1 MVRTLRL
8 FDTGGWVLP
17 WRVADAEGY
26 FADEGFAV
34 EFVRGEGRE
43 AQKLLAG
50 TADLAA
56 SDKEAAFVGGQ
67 IDIYSA
73 CEWGVIKR
81 VVDLGAG
88 KIIANRRTVGMTHGI
103 YVLPNRGLTSPADL
117 RGVPVAVNLNS
128 GSHFAVVEGLE
139 EVLRPEDVKIVHF
152 GHPYTRAEA
161 LFTGKVEAA
170 ALMEP
175 YSTLAEVRGAVKIAD
190 YPGRGGWIGGD
201 QLTQDELDGFYRAV
215 RRAVATLNA
224 EPEKYRAR
232 ALQPPDSRARAL
244 DPAGGDHTEH
254 RPLPA
259 GSRRQRLHTDA
270 GRVPRHAAEAVG
282 HPRRSHRRR
291 DRDFPVA
298 VCPAS

>member
-17 WRVADAEGY
+17 WRVADTEGY

-34 EFVRGEGRE
+34 EFVKGEGRE
-43 AQKLLAG
+43 EDRLLAG
-50 TADLAA
+50 TADLSA

-103 YVLPNRGLTSPADL
+103 YVLPNRGITSPADL
-117 RGVPVAVNLNS
+117 KGVPVAVNLNS
-128 GSHFAVVEGLE
+128 GSHFAVIEGLE
-139 EVLRPEDVKIVHF
+139 EVLRPEDVKIVHY

-161 LFTGKVEAA
+161 LFTGKVEAT

-175 YSTLAEVRGAVKIAD
+175 YSTLAEVRGAVKIAE

-224 EPEKYRAR
+224 DPEKYRDILVDGLRQHAIDPGLIEQVR
-232 ALQPPDSRARAL
+232 ERIQVPRYL
-244 DPAGGDHTEH
+244 DPVPYERREFDSTYGWLVEHELIRPGATFETVVHTAAGD
-254 RPLPA
+254 
-259 GSRRQRLHTDA
+259 
-270 GRVPRHAAEAVG
+270 
-282 HPRRSHRRR
+282 
-291 DRDFPVA
+291 
-298 VCPAS
+298 